1 MRDLMD
7 FAYYSISSVSYTHLG
22 FAFARYVT
30 ENIKIHLKFK
40 GLWIHHWILA
50 TLAMGVILL
59 LEISEPYVWGALTGV
74 ALEGLPR
81 KNWSI
86 RNVK

>member
-1 MRDLMD
+1 
-7 FAYYSISSVSYTHLG
+7 
-22 FAFARYVT
+22 
-30 ENIKIHLKFK
+30 
-40 GLWIHHWILA
+40 
-50 TLAMGVILL
+50 MGVLML

-86 RNVK
+86 RNKR